1 MIKLK
6 ELLVEKKELEQ
17 RFIDSYAKMTDKN
30 NHTTARWH
38 LADKIGDQKLIK
50 AYVGLWNIENMLGDA
65 SDTNRARDRL
75 DKYLWKAAEKKYSN
89 ADAIKSVF

>member
-1 MIKLK
+1 MKT
-6 ELLVEKKELEQ
+6 LLTEKKNLEQ

-50 AYVGLWNIENMLGDA
+50 AYVGLWQIEDILKDA
-65 SDTNRARDRL
+65 SDTNKARDRL
-75 DKYLWKAAEKKYSN
+75 DKHLWKAVEKKYGN
-89 ADAIKSVF
+89 ADEIKAAF